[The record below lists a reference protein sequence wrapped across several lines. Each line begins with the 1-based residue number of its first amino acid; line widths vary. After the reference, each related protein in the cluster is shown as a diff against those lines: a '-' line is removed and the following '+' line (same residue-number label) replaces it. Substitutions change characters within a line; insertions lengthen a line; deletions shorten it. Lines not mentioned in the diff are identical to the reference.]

1 MRSPRRNVFL
11 DTFQQ
16 KHGPRA
22 EGGPDDRKLGQWA
35 PNPTFHKAVRKS
47 VGNWFGAGALQLDSH
62 TSYLEARCC
71 EQMQPPPP
79 SFLLRRR
86 PDVLAPLPWTAMLER
101 GNKIESAR
109 KTESEGVEA
118 MLTARRAYVHDA
130 PLHTERH
137 SRSNKRLDP
146 HLLPT
151 GEPGVVQALLQQA
164 TSTQATQRLGSPYAV
179 DLHDMLA
186 KPKSPRTALAS
197 ARANQTTKPATEDEG
212 AAAASVQCP
221 WQPLVACVS
230 RADTHLLPP
239 AVPKT
244 KLDLS
249 HTAPKAH
256 VREPKYFH
264 AEYRGKGAPIK
275 ATRTTT
281 TMTPP
286 YLHLST
292 SGVSGGSGSY
302 HHPRHL
308 PGYHTAAGDDD
319 ATRDDTRV
327 AIRQHDEPLLFDD
340 TLLSLSQQQ
349 LQLQQ
354 DYRIHDMQHQP
365 QQQPQQDYQ
374 HLVEHQHTQREGHAR
389 QLTRRVTAL
398 PAWTSVQVWRVWHDV

>member
-1 MRSPRRNVFL
+1 V
-11 DTFQQ
+11 
-16 KHGPRA
+16 A

-47 VGNWFGAGALQLDSH
+47 LGNWFGAGALQLDSH
-62 TSYLEARCC
+62 TSYLEARRC
-71 EQMQPPPP
+71 ERMQSPPP

-101 GNKIESAR
+101 ENKTESAR

-118 MLTARRAYVHDA
+118 MLTARRAYVHDT

-137 SRSNKRLDP
+137 SRSNRHLDP

-151 GEPGVVQALLQQA
+151 GEPGVVEALLQQA
-164 TSTQATQRLGSPYAV
+164 SSTQAMQRLASPYAV

-186 KPKSPRTALAS
+186 KPKSPCTALAS
-197 ARANQTTKPATEDEG
+197 ARANHTTKPATEVERT
-212 AAAASVQCP
+212 AAASVQCP
-221 WQPLVACVS
+221 WQPLVACVT

-239 AVPKT
+239 ALPKT
-244 KLDLS
+244 KLRLS

-275 ATRTTT
+275 ATRTS

-286 YLHLST
+286 YLHPST

-308 PGYHTAAGDDD
+308 PAYHTATGDDD
-319 ATRDDTRV
+319 ATRNDTRV

-340 TLLSLSQQQ
+340 TLLSLSQQE
-349 LQLQQ
+349 QLQQ
-354 DYRIHDMQHQP
+354 DYRLHDMQHQP
-365 QQQPQQDYQ
+365 QHQPQQDYQ
-374 HLVEHQHTQREGHAR
+374 HLEEHQHTQREGHAR
-389 QLTRRVTAL
+389 ELTRRVTAL
-398 PAWTSVQVWRVWHDV
+398 PAWTSVQVWCVWHDV